1 MLYSVESILKNT
13 RVGED
18 KKNGDEEEEEEE
30 EEDEEEEVENK
41 NKRNRMY
48 CFLFLSI
55 KADIIP
61 RSHTKF
67 PFFFFEMPG
76 PYNVPRNSLGLAMC
90 LELTLNTQS
99 SWHISPF

>member
-67 PFFFFEMPG
+67 PFFFFL
-76 PYNVPRNSLGLAMC
+76 RCLGLITYPEIVLDLLC
-90 LELTLNTQS
+90 VLN
-99 SWHISPF
+99 